1 MPAAIE
7 ATAKTVL
14 VIGATGDVGS
24 GIVKVLLER
33 GHDVIAAARHA
44 GRLEALRDRL
54 GRPRGLQSLAGSLET
69 DLLAEALLGGVRTR
83 CSAIDAVIVSV
94 NTPREP
100 APLLTRTSGSL
111 AALLHGDLI
120 AHFTAAR
127 TFVPAIAPGGV
138 LLGIGG
144 GSCDFILRGGVPQ
157 SAAQAALRMLYRG
170 LAAEL
175 ASNPVQVRELII
187 ASIVNGATT
196 RDRADPAW
204 VTDAEIGDQAAA
216 IVENP
221 LAFPDP
227 IWRIARRDGSGRPV
241 FSAEPPTRIQG
252 FS

>member
-1 MPAAIE
+1 M
-7 ATAKTVL
+7 TAKSVL

-33 GHDVIAAARHA
+33 GHAVIAAARHA
-44 GRLEALRDRL
+44 GRLAVLRDRL
-54 GRPRGLQSLAGSLET
+54 GHFHALQTAAGSLET
-69 DLLAEALLGGVRTR
+69 EEHAGELLARVRQL

-100 APLLTRTSGSL
+100 SPLLARTSDSL
-111 AALLHGDLI
+111 AALLQGDVI
-120 AHFTAAR
+120 AHFAAAR
-127 TFVPAIAPGGV
+127 TFIPAISAGGI

-170 LAAEL
+170 LASEL

-187 ASIVNGATT
+187 ASIVNGAST
-196 RDRADPAW
+196 RGRADPLW
-204 VTDAEIGDQAAA
+204 VTDTEIGAQVSA

-221 LAFPDP
+221 AAFPEP
-227 IWRIARRDGSGRPV
+227 ILRMARRDGTGRPV
-241 FSAEPPTRIQG
+241 FSAEPPIRIQG